1 MNREVHAGQLVP
13 PCDKMKDR
21 VVYTMV
27 WATAFCW
34 LPDCGAVWAAPVTPA
49 TGTRIA
55 IASSAAGQLGEPHP

>member
-1 MNREVHAGQLVP
+1 
-13 PCDKMKDR
+13 
-21 VVYTMV
+21 MV